1 MVAASAWLA
10 PPGAAAEGTA
20 PVLPQV
26 PALPDAA
33 AIPVDAAAITAAA
46 VELAESVLPAV
57 ATTPTALPAGANSAQ
72 APAVAPVSAAQTSDI
87 TPKAP
92 DTAPNDAVAAKP
104 VAPDKPPAAVATAGQ
119 AQPVNVNVSVRVG
132 SAGNDGAVIQVNAS
146 AAGASAAPPA
156 PAVPTADEVPTA
168 DAVMP
173 TEQPAAQA
181 QPSGVV
187 GSSAAPG
194 EQTPQVSPDRWVWNW
209 NCRDVPT
216 GIPQLA
222 GSLGGALPTN
232 WNWNWN
238 CGDGNTD
245 SPNTIAQLPAQYQ
258 TTAAQYQ
265 PVNINVSVRIASPGD
280 NGPVVQTNLAVAV
293 AAAVG
298 VPAVPPANGSGA
310 TGSNSVPSGLPPPLA
325 SVSVAVAGMAP
336 AFEALTGV
344 ATVVLELARNDEV
357 VLTEAT
363 RSCAARRSSSS
374 RAGSAGRTGSS
385 VRGGS
390 RIDRRHRRRSAWP

>member
-1 MVAASAWLA
+1 MVVASAWLA

-33 AIPVDAAAITAAA
+33 AITVDAAAITAAA

-119 AQPVNVNVSVRVG
+119 AQPVNINVSVRVG

-238 CGDGNTD
+238 CGTET
-245 SPNTIAQLPAQYQ
+245 PIAQIRSRNYPPSIKRRQRS
-258 TTAAQYQ
+258 
-265 PVNINVSVRIASPGD
+265 INRSISMSR
-280 NGPVVQTNLAVAV
+280 
-293 AAAVG
+293 
-298 VPAVPPANGSGA
+298 
-310 TGSNSVPSGLPPPLA
+310 
-325 SVSVAVAGMAP
+325 
-336 AFEALTGV
+336 FE
-344 ATVVLELARNDEV
+344 
-357 VLTEAT
+357 
-363 RSCAARRSSSS
+363 S
-374 RAGSAGRTGSS
+374 RALATTVRWFRRTSPSPSRRPSARPS
-385 VRGGS
+385 
-390 RIDRRHRRRSAWP
+390 